1 MALVSAQK
9 SVERSRLI
17 NGRVRAWKV
26 QPARILTTSCLVC
39 GKAVVW
45 ERGEGQRGRLRR
57 FCSDACKLARR
68 IARGPR
74 RKQSIACATCGRM
87 FRPRNG
93 RKRPQLV
100 CSLSCRPQVVAPKH
114 KIYESKAERDRHSG
128 IIRRARKRATT
139 VEWFRHGTIFRRDRY
154 VCGLC
159 GQPTV
164 KDDPL
169 LKPSL
174 DHVVPI
180 AAGGTHTRD
189 NVQCSHWICN
199 QRKSW
204 KGYGKARA

>member
-1 MALVSAQK
+1 MIIAQK
-9 SVERSRLI
+9 LD
-17 NGRVRAWKV
+17 RAICW
-26 QPARILTTSCLVC
+26 VC
-39 GKAVVW
+39 GKSFEY
-45 ERGEGQRGRLRR
+45 ERRSKKPRTLCSRVCGRRVHGRLPV
-57 FCSDACKLARR
+57 SQACK
-68 IARGPR
+68 
-74 RKQSIACATCGRM
+74 TCGAL
-87 FRPRNG
+87 FRPRKTHSG
-93 RKRPQLV
+93 RPEPQQY

-114 KIYESKAERDRHSG
+114 QIYESKAERDRHSG

-139 VEWFRHGTIFRRDRY
+139 VEWFRHGTIFRRDGFI
-154 VCGLC
+154 CGIC
-159 GQPTV
+159 GEATV
-164 KDDPL
+164 ADDPL